1 MGKSTFFTGQPI
13 FTQLLSLIPSR
24 IVSSAIRATSS
35 DKYYK
40 KFTSYPHLVSMLYA
54 CLQKC
59 TSLREVTTGLMACQH
74 KVQHLGLN
82 YVPRRSTLADANQ
95 NRAEQFFASV
105 FKKLYSHYFM
115 VSPDSRLGR
124 SLEDRLFLIDSTTI
138 SLFSEVMKGMGSR
151 GANGKKKGGAKAH
164 MLVKAT
170 EDVPCYVMITE
181 GTKNDRQI
189 FKEINLPKHSI
200 VVFDKGYNS
209 YTQFE
214 KWTQESVTWVTR
226 MSDTAAV
233 EVLCVNEV
241 SENQRKLG
249 VLSDEMVILGRQSNR
264 DTLKMP
270 ARRIIYYDAES
281 DRTFSFITNSYIY
294 APATIAAIYKRR
306 WQIELLFKRLKQNYP
321 LRDFLGDNENA
332 IKIQIWCSLIT
343 DLLLKIIKSKTTRK
357 WSYSNIAGMIRL
369 HLMTYLRLTDFLN
382 NPEKALINYHEKNDF
397 QLTLFKT

>member
-1 MGKSTFFTGQPI
+1 
-13 FTQLLSLIPSR
+13 
-24 IVSSAIRATSS
+24 
-35 DKYYK
+35 
-40 KFTSYPHLVSMLYA
+40 
-54 CLQKC
+54 
-59 TSLREVTTGLMACQH
+59 
-74 KVQHLGLN
+74 
-82 YVPRRSTLADANQ
+82 
-95 NRAEQFFASV
+95 
-105 FKKLYSHYFM
+105 
-115 VSPDSRLGR
+115 
-124 SLEDRLFLIDSTTI
+124 
-138 SLFSEVMKGMGSR
+138 
-151 GANGKKKGGAKAH
+151 

-170 EDVPCYVMITE
+170 EDVPCFVMITE

-233 EVLCVNEV
+233 EVQFVNEV
-241 SENQRKLG
+241 SENQKKLG

-264 DTLKMP
+264 NTLKMP

-343 DLLLKIIKSKTTRK
+343 DLLLKIIQSKTTRK

-382 NPEKALINYHEKNDF
+382 NPEKALINYHEKNEF

>member
-13 FTQLLSLIPSR
+13 FAQLLSLIPDQVIST
-24 IVSSAIRATSS
+24 AIKATSS

-54 CLQKC
+54 CFQKC

-74 KVQHLGLN
+74 KVQHLGLT

-95 NRAEQFFASV
+95 GRTEDFFAQV
-105 FKKLYSHYFM
+105 FKKLHDHFFN

-124 SLEDRLFLIDSTTI
+124 SIEDRLFLIDSTTI

-151 GANGKKKGGAKAH
+151 GVNGKKKGGVKAH

-170 EDVPCYVMITE
+170 EDVPCFVMITE
-181 GTKNDRQI
+181 GTRNDKQI
-189 FKEINLPKHSI
+189 FKELSLPRHSI

-209 YTQFE
+209 YAQFE
-214 KWTQESVTWVTR
+214 KWDQESVTWVTR
-226 MSDTAAV
+226 MSDTASV
-233 EVLCVNEV
+233 EVQQVMEV
-241 SENQRKLG
+241 SETQKQQG
-249 VLSDEMVILGRQSNR
+249 VLSDEIVVLGRPSNQN
-264 DTLKMP
+264 TLKIT
-270 ARRIIYYDAES
+270 ARRITYYDAES
-281 DRTFSFITNSYIY
+281 GKTFRFITNNLTYK
-294 APATIAAIYKRR
+294 PATIACIYKRR

-321 LRDFLGDNENA
+321 LQYFLGDNENA

-343 DLLLKIIKSKTTRK
+343 DLLLKIIKSKTTRN
-357 WSYSNIAGMIRL
+357 WSYANIAGMVRL
-369 HLMTYLRLTDFLN
+369 HLMTYLKLSDFLN
-382 NPEKALINYHEKNDF
+382 NPEKALVNYEEKNDY